1 MPNIPDIDRT
11 TAARAVL
18 APLFWSLVFPLS
30 KVILRDVTPLSLVA
44 LRYMMG
50 AAFLTA
56 VAVATGNRGE
66 LKRLFAKDWWRML
79 IIGFAAVSANASQ
92 VIGLNYTST
101 AEGSIIA
108 ATTPVYSAI
117 LASVLLRERIGTYQ
131 IAGLLL
137 ALGGVSGIALAGGGG
152 ASGGIGGFTGTALM
166 LFGAVAYAV
175 YTVLG
180 KKWNATGVP
189 ALAVGTWLG
198 VIPFVMLAAFTEPFV
213 GSLTSADL
221 ASWASLIALGI
232 LPTGLAVIWYF
243 GLVSN
248 LGAARAS
255 ALLYL
260 VPVFGVVESRVL
272 LGEHISPG
280 LLLGGAA
287 SLVGVALAQRQR
299 GTSKTIS
306 TNG

>member
-1 MPNIPDIDRT
+1 MPHMPGKDRT
-11 TAARAVL
+11 TAVKAVL
-18 APLFWSLVFPLS
+18 TPFFWSLVFPLS
-30 KVILRDVTPLSLVA
+30 KVILRDITPLSLVA
-44 LRYMMG
+44 LRYVMG

-56 VAVATGNRGE
+56 VAVAQGSRHE
-66 LKRLFAKDWWRML
+66 LKRLLVKDWWKML

-101 AEGSIIA
+101 AEGSIIS
-108 ATTPVYSAI
+108 ATTPVYSAL
-117 LASVLLRERIGTYQ
+117 LAAVLLKERIGVYQ

-152 ASGGIGGFTGTALM
+152 ASAGSGGFTGTALM
-166 LFGAVAYAV
+166 LFGAIAYAV

-180 KKWNATGVP
+180 KKWDATGIP
-189 ALAVGTWLG
+189 ALAIGTWLG
-198 VIPFVMLAAFTEPFV
+198 VVPFVILAAFTESFMASV
-213 GSLTSADL
+213 VSADMV
-221 ASWASLIALGI
+221 SWVNLIALGI

-260 VPVFGVVESRVL
+260 VPVFGVVQSRVL
-272 LGEHISPG
+272 LGEHIGPG
-280 LLLGGAA
+280 LLLGGAT
-287 SLVGVALAQRQR
+287 SLLGVALAQRQDQPTR
-299 GTSKTIS
+299 VASGSE
-306 TNG
+306 